1 MVTDTEMQAAIGLIY
16 DAGLDA
22 ALWPE
27 ALQRISDLLGCRRTT
42 LWLQPAAGG
51 MTPLTSAELEPK
63 VAHDYAQHYHRLDD
77 LRPVTMRAP
86 LGTVLTSSR
95 VIPQAE
101 FVGTE
106 FYNDF
111 ARVNDIQ
118 DCAQAR
124 VFEAAAGC
132 SYFGAT
138 RSHRAGN
145 FGSSDIQLLQ
155 SLMPHL
161 GRAVRTTLRLL
172 SADLRSAGTEALL
185 GQLREGALLLAADG
199 TVLYANAAAE
209 ALLRDAD
216 GLMTVRKRLCAANA
230 ADDALLRPVLA
241 AAAGA
246 NRGGTLAVARPSGRC
261 ALVVTV
267 QPAAG
272 RGVQDRDLW
281 GAIAAPAVLMFVV
294 EPDRD
299 RDAAAIATKLR
310 ALYGLTAAEAATA
323 CLVAAGKGVPAAAA
337 VLGVGP
343 ATARTHLMRVYAK
356 TGTHRQ
362 AELAALVGQLTGR

>member
-1 MVTDTEMQAAIGLIY
+1 MVTDTEIQTATGLIY
-16 DAGLDA
+16 DASLDM

-27 ALQRISDLLGCRRTT
+27 ALQQISDLLGCRRTT
-42 LWLQPAAGG
+42 LWLQPAAGDV
-51 MTPLTSAELEPK
+51 TPLTSAELEPK
-63 VAHDYAQHYHRLDD
+63 VAHDYARYYHRLDE

-124 VFEAAAGC
+124 VFEESAGC
-132 SYFGAT
+132 CCFGAT
-138 RSHRAGN
+138 RSHRT
-145 FGSSDIQLLQ
+145 GSFEGLDIQLLQ

-172 SADLRSAGTEALL
+172 AADLRSAGTQALL
-185 GQLREGALLLAADG
+185 GHLREGALLLSADG
-199 TVLYANAAAE
+199 AVLYANPAAE
-209 ALLRDAD
+209 ALLRGAD
-216 GLMTVRKRLCAANA
+216 GLMTVRKRLCAASA
-230 ADDALLRPVLA
+230 ADDAPLRQALA
-241 AAAGA
+241 AAADAG
-246 NRGGTLAVARPSGRC
+246 RGGTLAVARPSGRSP
-261 ALVVTV
+261 LVVTV

-272 RGVQDRDLW
+272 RRAEDRELW
-281 GAIAAPAVLMFVV
+281 DAVAAPAVLMFVV

-299 RDAAAIATKLR
+299 HDAAAIAPKLR
-310 ALYGLTAAEAATA
+310 AVYGLTAAEAATA

-337 VLGVGP
+337 ALRVGP
-343 ATARTHLMRVYAK
+343 STARTHLMRVFAK

-362 AELAALVGQLTGR
+362 AELAALVGQLAGR